1 MVDPQPYP
9 QLLVALN
16 LDDIYRNTNP
26 SLENLQSFH
35 GPDNHMYVFKNEMSA
50 HRNGQVLW

>member
-1 MVDPQPYP
+1 MVDHQPYP
-9 QLLVALN
+9 QLKVALN
-16 LDDIYRNTNP
+16 LDNIYRNTNP

-50 HRNGQVLW
+50 HRNGQAFW